1 LTFGFYS
8 TMRGAAWGGSEE
20 LWSRTA
26 GELLARGERVAICHP
41 RKRPVVNKLQSLVER
56 GAKLHRHSRI
66 TLGHKVRNL
75 LRQVGY
81 HHRPF
86 AGWLKRTRP
95 DLLLISAGYHID
107 GLGMA
112 STCRLLG
119 IPYAIL
125 LQSAGPCHWV
135 HARDLDQMRAAYL
148 CAERVFLVSHQNR
161 RTVEENLAIDLSRAE
176 IIDNPFN
183 VHVTAAPAWRPAD
196 ETPANPWRLAHVG
209 RLHCLSKGQD
219 LLLQVLRMPKWR
231 ARPLEIT
238 LYGGDSGSE
247 RVIRETIGAYG
258 LERQVKLGG
267 FVSDVEGVWAQHH
280 GLVLPSR
287 YEGNPLALIEALLC
301 GRMAIATDVG
311 RAAELV
317 EEGRGG
323 FIAPAPTVELFDA
336 ALERAWLRRHD
347 WQAMGQHAGR
357 TIRTCHSLQPEVD
370 FADRLLGSSRAI
382 AAHRRA
388 A

>member
-1 LTFGFYS
+1 
-8 TMRGAAWGGSEE
+8 MRGAAWGGSEE

-41 RKRPVVNKLQSLVER
+41 RKKRVVEQLQSLVNR
-56 GAKLHRHSRI
+56 GAELHRHSRI
-66 TLGHKVRNL
+66 TIGHKARAL
-75 LRQVGY
+75 LSRVGY
-81 HHRPF
+81 THRPF

-95 DLLLISAGYHID
+95 DFLLISAGYHID
-107 GLGMA
+107 GLGITSA
-112 STCRLLG
+112 CRHLG
-119 IPYAIL
+119 IPYGIL

-135 HARDLDQMRAAYL
+135 EARDLDAMRAAYL
-148 CAERVFLVSHQNR
+148 CAERIYFVSDQNR
-161 RTVEENLAIDLSRAE
+161 RTVEDNLAIDLSRAE
-176 IIDNPFN
+176 IVDNPFS
-183 VHVTAAPAWRPAD
+183 VSATAAPTWRPVD
-196 ETPANPWRLAHVG
+196 DTPTNPWRLASVG
-209 RLHCLSKGQD
+209 RLNCLSKGQD
-219 LLLQVLRMPKWR
+219 LLLQVLRLPKWR
-231 ARPLEIT
+231 ARPLEVT
-238 LYGGDSGSE
+238 LYGADGGSE
-247 RVIRETIGAYG
+247 RVLRETITTHA

-267 FVSDVEGVWAQHH
+267 FVSDVESVWAQHH

-336 ALERAWLRRHD
+336 ALERAWLRRHE
-347 WQAMGQHAGR
+347 WQALGAHAAR
-357 TIRTCHSLQPEVD
+357 TIRARHSLTPEVD
-370 FADRLLGSSRAI
+370 FADRLLGSTRATDVQ
-382 AAHRRA
+382 RRA